1 MGPPPCTPHRRPA
14 PAGRLSSAIYS
25 RMDSTVVALVAL
37 GICLFLLAG
46 ILFGGRYL
54 DS

>member
-1 MGPPPCTPHRRPA
+1 
-14 PAGRLSSAIYS
+14 
-25 RMDSTVVALVAL
+25 MDSTVVALVAL